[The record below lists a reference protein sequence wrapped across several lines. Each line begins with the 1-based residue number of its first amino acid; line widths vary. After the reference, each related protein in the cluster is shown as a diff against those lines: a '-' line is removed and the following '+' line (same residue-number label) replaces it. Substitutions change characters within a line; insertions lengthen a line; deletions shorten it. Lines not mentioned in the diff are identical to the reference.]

1 MLAARVGLMPFIKT
15 HGKTYTLATASC
27 SAGGGDA
34 GQSCDS
40 HLRSVKPHG
49 SSTGNSDSNADYSF
63 EEDSCPGWHAPSH
76 QLAILSFLIIKELP
90 S

>member
-15 HGKTYTLATASC
+15 HGKIYTLATASC

-49 SSTGNSDSNADYSF
+49 SSAGNSDSNADYSF
-63 EEDSCPGWHAPSH
+63 EEDSCPGWRAPSH